1 MGQNE
6 RTANYGTS
14 VESCS
19 DSSHSAP
26 AVKLRISPSAAYND
40 RKGIL
45 PKNVDNFFEK
55 MGVKKRLA
63 MQTAQKNI
71 YLTYEIREG
80 RHSLCLP
87 SLSAEKRNK
96 LRLSMARKRL
106 SRPLTGAACFAIF
119 RDEFIGDDA
128 LIFLCGAISVAA
140 TNIV

>member
-1 MGQNE
+1 MKNPKKYFEGFSSGTSRIAGFGEGTPQQDLPKGQN
-6 RTANYGTS
+6 RRYADFGTV

-63 MQTAQKNI
+63 MQTAQK
-71 YLTYEIREG
+71 TY
-80 RHSLCLP
+80 
-87 SLSAEKRNK
+87 
-96 LRLSMARKRL
+96 
-106 SRPLTGAACFAIF
+106 T
-119 RDEFIGDDA
+119 
-128 LIFLCGAISVAA
+128 
-140 TNIV
+140 

>member
-1 MGQNE
+1 MYRFPMGINSFHLPPFCGRFFKYFLVGFSSGTSRIAGFGEGTPQQDLPKGQN
-6 RTANYGTS
+6 RRYADFGTV

-55 MGVKKRLA
+55 MSVKKRLA

-71 YLTYEIREG
+71 YLTYEK
-80 RHSLCLP
+80 S
-87 SLSAEKRNK
+87 
-96 LRLSMARKRL
+96 
-106 SRPLTGAACFAIF
+106 T
-119 RDEFIGDDA
+119 
-128 LIFLCGAISVAA
+128 
-140 TNIV
+140 